1 VDLTTAYAAYLDCLN
16 SRRWDE
22 LGHHVA
28 DDVRHNGQTLGVA
41 GYRRMLERDVAAV
54 PDLRFVAEEVVA
66 AGDVVAVRLAFDC
79 HPVGE
84 LFGVAVDGRRVVFGE
99 HVFYRYAGG
108 RVADVRSL
116 VDVEAV
122 RRQVA
127 T

>member
-16 SRRWDE
+16 ARRWDE

-28 DDVRHNGQTLGVA
+28 DDVRHDDRPLGLA
-41 GYRRMLERDVAAV
+41 GYRRMLERDVAAI
-54 PDLRFVAEEVVA
+54 PDLRFVAEDVVA
-66 AGDVVAVRLAFDC
+66 SGDVVAVRLAFDC

-84 LFGVAVDGRRVVFGE
+84 LFGVAVDGRRVVFAE
-99 HVFYRYAGG
+99 HVFYRYVDG

-122 RRQVA
+122 RRQVG